1 MKLLDEKGLETVWST
16 CKVKFALAGH
26 THNYAGSES
35 AGGPANSAIGVVDYG
50 QSDKNI
56 QIGYAVEGITGDQ
69 IKYIAGYTD
78 GGGNVSAKIKNVSK
92 DDLKAWLGIRED
104 GGSYTL
110 PVASDTTLG
119 GIKTGYD
126 NNDASKWAVKVDNNS
141 NAYVPIPGLYHNS
154 DNAISSLE
162 VSSPNIYTTYNPASI
177 NFNSRQYGSY
187 SCYFPTEDG
196 TLALKSDIPDTSN
209 LCSVNLVGN
218 ISKCK
223 KGYIN
228 IKESITGSH
237 SANGL
242 TSGAILFFINYN
254 DATITYDG
262 GIRVNTSY
270 VSSGQVGLSKGL
282 NLLFMEDNILVIIKS

>member
-35 AGGPANSAIGVVDYG
+35 SGGPANSAIGVVDYG

-56 QIGYAVEGITGDQ
+56 QIGYTGEGITGDQ

-104 GGSYTL
+104 GGSYIL

-119 GIKTGYD
+119 GIKTGYNY
-126 NNDASKWAVKVDNNS
+126 NNTSNWAVKVDNNS
-141 NAYVPIPGLYHNS
+141 NAYVPIPGLHHDSGNT
-154 DNAISSLE
+154 ISRLE
-162 VSSPNIYTTYNPASI
+162 VSSPNTDTNYNPASI
-177 NFNSRQYGSY
+177 DFTSRQYGSY
-187 SCYFPTEDG
+187 SCYFPTKGG
-196 TLALKSDIPDTSN
+196 TFALTSDIPDTSN
-209 LCSVNLVGN
+209 LCSINNVSNA
-218 ISKCK
+218 SECK
-223 KGYIN
+223 EGYIN
-228 IKESITGSH
+228 FHETINETF

-242 TSGAILFFINYN
+242 VDGAVLFFRIYDKCDVTYN
-254 DATITYDG
+254 G
-262 GIRVNTSY
+262 RIRVGTSWFDGK
-270 VSSGQVGLSKGL
+270 VKLNSGMF
-282 NLLFMEDNILVIIKS
+282 LLYREGYTIAIISF

>member
-56 QIGYAVEGITGDQ
+56 QIGYAGEGITGDQ

-92 DDLKAWLGIRED
+92 DDLKAWLDIRED

-110 PVASDTTLG
+110 PVASSTTLG
-119 GIKTGYD
+119 GIKVSENANGTGWPICVDGNGLAETKIKGLIKNGIALSSVMLNSGD
-126 NNDASKWAVKVDNNS
+126 NTTYYTCNSINIENNASKLRVDIS
-141 NAYVPIPGLYHNS
+141 LPIKS
-154 DNAISSLE
+154 
-162 VSSPNIYTTYNPASI
+162 
-177 NFNSRQYGSY
+177 
-187 SCYFPTEDG
+187 G
-196 TLALKSDIPDTSN
+196 TLALRSDIPDTSN
-209 LCSVNLVGN
+209 LCSINTPEN
-218 ISKCK
+218 ISQCK

-228 IKESITGSH
+228 IIHNTHESL
-237 SANGL
+237 SADGFNSETL
-242 TSGAILFFINYN
+242 LFFKNYKECDIYYSGSIVISN
-254 DATITYDG
+254 SHIPAHSVHLSTGMYLLYVKDKELIIT
-262 GIRVNTSY
+262 
-270 VSSGQVGLSKGL
+270 
-282 NLLFMEDNILVIIKS
+282 FF

>member
-35 AGGPANSAIGVVDYG
+35 SGGPANSAIGVVDYG

-56 QIGYAVEGITGDQ
+56 QIGYTGEGITGDQ

-78 GGGNVSAKIKNVSK
+78 GDGNVSAKIKNVSK

-104 GGSYTL
+104 GGSYIL

-119 GIKTGYD
+119 GIKTGYNY
-126 NNDASKWAVKVDNNS
+126 NNTSNWAVKVDNNS
-141 NAYVPIPGLYHNS
+141 NAYVPIPGLYHDSGNT
-154 DNAISSLE
+154 ISRLE
-162 VSSPNIYTTYNPASI
+162 VSSPNTDTNYNPASI
-177 NFNSRQYGSY
+177 NFTSRQYGSY
-187 SCYFPTEDG
+187 SCYFPTKGG
-196 TLALKSDIPDTSN
+196 TFALTSDIPDTSN
-209 LCSVNLVGN
+209 LCSINYTDN
-218 ISKCK
+218 ISTCK

-228 IKESITGSH
+228 IKQHTTGQL

-242 TSGAILFFINYN
+242 VNGAVLFLKVYQDCDIIYNGPILF
-254 DATITYDG
+254 D
-262 GIRVNTSY
+262 TSWN
-270 VSSGQVGLSKGL
+270 SGNIKVKSGTF
-282 NLLFMEDNILVIIKS
+282 LLFRKDDKLRIISF